1 MKNIIVGTAGHV
13 DHGKTCL
20 IKALSGFDTDRLKE
34 EKKRG
39 ITIDLGFA
47 NLPNEAG
54 LHIGIIDVPGHE
66 KFVKNM
72 LAGIGGID
80 LVLMVIALD
89 EGVMP
94 QTVEH
99 FEILKM
105 LHVRHGIVVLT
116 KCDAVDEEWAE
127 LVEADVED
135 MVKGSFLERAPMIRV
150 SSYTGEN
157 IQVLHDRIIQT
168 VSDLGV
174 RRENEELFCLPVDRV
189 FTTEGFGTVVTGTL
203 QEGRVTAGQE
213 IMVYPREQLLK
224 IRGIQSHGMREEEA
238 LAGQRTALNLL
249 NVKKEELKRGDVLA
263 YPGSLLKSVLLD
275 VKISVFQSSSRELK
289 TGDRV
294 HFNYGSAQV
303 TAKAVLIDRDVIG
316 HGESAYAQLRFDEPV
331 VLKRNDHFI
340 IRFLSPAETFGGGIV
355 LDPAPCRHKRGD
367 QAAINSM
374 VIKENGTDPEV
385 MEQMIREESSRFP
398 SLSRVAVAMD
408 LPKERALEIA
418 EKLRDTKKILLL
430 ADGLT
435 IHTEYWKQIAGYA
448 DRLLEA
454 FHNDNP
460 ITEGMDKE
468 EFKSRLNEAFHMG
481 DTKKS
486 AVLLAELVKRMVVK
500 TQGAYV
506 SGRNF
511 SAQYSKELAG
521 MQQKLQ
527 KRYAEAGLE
536 APLTAEVLEVFQ
548 DKNRAKQI
556 IADLHKNGQLV
567 KLNPA
572 AYMDSSAYEQVLK
585 TLKEYLAEN
594 GEITLGEFR
603 DLCQTSRKYAVQ
615 LLEYLDKKKVTK
627 MVGEKRI
634 LL

>member
-20 IKALSGFDTDRLKE
+20 IKALSGYDTDRLKE

-105 LHVRHGIVVLT
+105 LHIRHGIVVLT
-116 KCDAVDEEWAE
+116 KCDTVDEEWAE
-127 LVEADVED
+127 LVEDDVED
-135 MVKGSFLERAPMIRV
+135 MMEGSFLESAPMIRV

-168 VSDLGV
+168 VSDLGA
-174 RRENEELFCLPVDRV
+174 RRENEELFCLPIDRV

-263 YPGSLLKSVLLD
+263 YPGSLLKSTLLD

-316 HGESAYAQLRFDEPV
+316 HGESAYAQLRFDEQV

-367 QAAINSM
+367 QTAIESM
-374 VIKENGTDPEV
+374 MIKENGTDPEV

-408 LPKERALEIA
+408 LPKGRALEIA
-418 EKLRDTKKILLL
+418 EKLRDNKKILLL

-435 IHTEYWKQIAGYA
+435 IHTEYWKQITGYA
-448 DRLLEA
+448 DRLLDA
-454 FHNDNP
+454 FHKDNP

-486 AVLLAELVKRMVVK
+486 SILLAELVKRMVVK

-536 APLTAEVLEVFQ
+536 APLTAEVLEMFQ

-556 IADLHKNGQLV
+556 IADLHKNGRLV

-572 AYMDSSAYEQVLK
+572 AYMDSSAYEQVVK
-585 TLKEYLAEN
+585 ILKEYLAEN